1 MKLCLSF
8 GGDLPAYKLA
18 MAQQMGVKYAM
29 ASLPF
34 GAPYLNGQRPW
45 DYEPMMRMQQHF
57 RDNGLEILVIESAPP
72 MEKVRLGLPGAEE
85 EIDWFCQM
93 VENMGRLG
101 IPVVCYNWMAQI
113 GWYRTSTTTPGRGG
127 ALVTR
132 FTLADIAGA
141 PPAPHAPVSHELL
154 WGTLEHFLKRVV
166 PVAERWNVKL
176 AMHPDDP
183 PIPELRGI
191 GRIMSSMAGYRR
203 LLELVPSPVNGITL
217 CQGNF
222 AAMGAD
228 IPQVIRE
235 FKDRL
240 HFAHFRDIRGTA
252 EDFVET
258 FHEEGMTDMAAA
270 MRAYAE
276 IGYDGPV
283 RPDHVPTLAGE
294 DNSSPSYGV
303 LGNLYAVG
311 YMKGLAEAVQPGFLE

>member
-1 MKLCLSF
+1 
-8 GGDLPAYKLA
+8 
-18 MAQQMGVKYAM
+18 
-29 ASLPF
+29 
-34 GAPYLNGQRPW
+34 
-45 DYEPMMRMQQHF
+45 
-57 RDNGLEILVIESAPP
+57 
-72 MEKVRLGLPGAEE
+72 
-85 EIDWFCQM
+85 
-93 VENMGRLG
+93 
-101 IPVVCYNWMAQI
+101 
-113 GWYRTSTTTPGRGG
+113 
-127 ALVTR
+127 
-132 FTLADIAGA
+132 
-141 PPAPHAPVSHELL
+141 
-154 WGTLEHFLKRVV
+154 
-166 PVAERWNVKL
+166 
-176 AMHPDDP
+176 
-183 PIPELRGI
+183 
-191 GRIMSSMAGYRR
+191 
-203 LLELVPSPVNGITL
+203 
-217 CQGNF
+217 
-222 AAMGAD
+222 MGAD